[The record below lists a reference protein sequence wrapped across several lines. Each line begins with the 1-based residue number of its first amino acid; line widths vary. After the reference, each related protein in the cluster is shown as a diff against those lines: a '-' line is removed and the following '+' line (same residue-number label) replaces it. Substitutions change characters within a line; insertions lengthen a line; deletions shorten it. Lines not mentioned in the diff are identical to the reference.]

1 MMRVLIDT
9 NILMD
14 VFFEREPHV
23 KASAKLWQACEEG
36 TCEGFISPLTPVNI
50 YYIAQKRISKSEA
63 RKLVA
68 ETLEVF
74 SVAPIGAT
82 ELRDAL
88 QSSTVDYEDAVQISA
103 AISSGLDAVV
113 TRNTRDYVDSPLPV
127 YSPDE
132 FLEQL

>member
-1 MMRVLIDT
+1 MRALIDT

-23 KASAKLWQACEEG
+23 KASAKLWQACEDG

-68 ETLEVF
+68 ETLKVF
-74 SVAPIGAT
+74 SVAPIGAN
-82 ELRDAL
+82 ELQEAL
-88 QSSTVDYEDAVQISA
+88 QSRTVDYEDAVQISA
-103 AISSGLDAVV
+103 AVASGLDAVV
-113 TRNTRDYVDSPLPV
+113 TRNASDYANSPLPV

>member
-1 MMRVLIDT
+1 MRALIDT

-23 KASAKLWQACEEG
+23 KASAKLWQACEDG

-68 ETLEVF
+68 ETLKVF
-74 SVAPIGAT
+74 SVAPIGSN
-82 ELRDAL
+82 ELQEAL
-88 QSSTVDYEDAVQISA
+88 QSRTVDYEDAVQISA
-103 AISSGLDAVV
+103 AVASGLDAVV
-113 TRNTRDYVDSPLPV
+113 TRNASDYANSPLPV

>member
-23 KASAKLWQACEEG
+23 KASAELWRACEEEV
-36 TCEGFISPLTPVNI
+36 CEGFISPLTPVNI
-50 YYIAQKRISKSEA
+50 YYIAQKRISKSDA

-68 ETLEVF
+68 ETLKVF
-74 SVAPIGAT
+74 SVAPIGAP

-88 QSSTVDYEDAVQISA
+88 QSRTIDYEDAVQISA
-103 AISSGLDAVV
+103 AVSSGLDAVI
-113 TRNTRDYVDSPLPV
+113 TRNANDFANSTLPV